1 MARGESTETLELRWK
16 RVGFVLFSVAGIA
29 GLTIGYSLQRRAHDA
44 LGIEIKAMEKQTEW
58 AKTSVQE
65 WREKLA
71 RQQRREP
78 IVRQMAE
85 MHLDLT
91 NIVPSQR
98 RVVPLLPRP
107 SLAATAKPESA
118 LSPVSAIS
126 GSPSVSLGPLSG
138 AANLNVRTQR

>member
-1 MARGESTETLELRWK
+1 MARSESTETLELRWK

-58 AKTSVQE
+58 ARTSVQE

-78 IVRQMAE
+78 IVRQMVE

-107 SLAATAKPESA
+107 SLAAAPKPDA
-118 LSPVSAIS
+118 AQSPVPAVPSP
-126 GSPSVSLGPLSG
+126 PSVSVGPLTGTAS
-138 AANLNVRTQR
+138 LNVRTQR